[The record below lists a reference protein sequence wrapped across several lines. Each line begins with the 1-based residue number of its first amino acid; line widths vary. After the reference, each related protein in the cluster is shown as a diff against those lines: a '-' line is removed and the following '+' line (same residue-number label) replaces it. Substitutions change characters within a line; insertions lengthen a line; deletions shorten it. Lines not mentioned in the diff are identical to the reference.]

1 MVCGDIPF
9 ETDDQICRADLRFR
23 TRLSPECQDLI
34 RKCLQIAPEKRPS
47 LEVILKHPWLQAQSN
62 VQSASSMSLVW
73 AFDILRSRWFTLSAS
88 CACGPW
94 KLRVRKLSWPLACY
108 CRSGRGHD
116 AWESPPPF
124 PPFTD
129 ASVYYT
135 CHGGCKKAAAALLK
149 LCLLVSVCFSA
160 SQSRSSRESGGG
172 DCGAAM
178 CGGGLHGGLDGGHE
192 GGEGGGDC
200 GGGNDCH
207 QQQPS
212 SFRHYYLSFSLV
224 SDSWRSAS
232 KDYVRIAP
240 PQWVDLLR
248 FHDFFWKYWPF
259 SVNKFI
265 WSPFRH
271 HYTSIILSQERLVT
285 VSKQRQSTT
294 MGWRHFFDEK
304 KTRENARS
312 YFHTTVVSREFSWI
326 IH

>member
-1 MVCGDIPF
+1 M
-9 ETDDQICRADLRFR
+9 
-23 TRLSPECQDLI
+23 SP
-34 RKCLQIAPEKRPS
+34 
-47 LEVILKHPWLQAQSN
+47 
-62 VQSASSMSLVW
+62 
-73 AFDILRSRWFTLSAS
+73 
-88 CACGPW
+88 
-94 KLRVRKLSWPLACY
+94 WPPAN
-108 CRSGRGHD
+108 S
-116 AWESPPPF
+116 
-124 PPFTD
+124 
-129 ASVYYT
+129 YYT

-160 SQSRSSRESGGG
+160 SQSQSSRESGG

-200 GGGNDCH
+200 DGGNDCH

-248 FHDFFWKYWPF
+248 FHDFFWKHWPF
-259 SVNKFI
+259 SVIKFI

-285 VSKQRQSTT
+285 VSQQRQSTT

-304 KTRENARS
+304 KNSWKRKVLLSYDCSFTWIFVNHSLSKGNAKIKKNLVKPMS
-312 YFHTTVVSREFSWI
+312 GMKAVLHTAAPIFFFFI
-326 IH
+326 FF